1 MTSRTRLL
9 VLLISAPV
17 IAFAV
22 IGGLLGNVL
31 AREETY
37 QPLRVFLDVISLVTS
52 NYVEPVDVDKVMR
65 GAMRGLAE
73 GLDPDSA
80 YLTAEQVRQY
90 QKGDLAAGEVGMD
103 LTRQYYLRV
112 IAVRDKSPAAKA
124 GLQPGDFIRAID
136 GKPTREMSVFEGDHL
151 IHGAP
156 GSKVTLTVIRSSAA
170 EPHEVSLVR
179 EVIPAP
185 QVSGRIA
192 APGIGYVRIPAF
204 TSSTP
209 QQLRSTIAD
218 LERAGAKRLAID
230 VRSCAAGPF
239 EAAIAAARLF
249 VPSGTLAV
257 RERRGAQ
264 KEPVMSANGDGAVS
278 LPAVVL
284 IDMGSSGPAE
294 VFAAALE
301 ENKRAD
307 LVGEHTHGRVVA
319 LQLSLLSDGSGILV
333 PHSWYLG
340 PNGGVI
346 QDKGLSPDT
355 TVEVPEVD
363 FGAAAPTTDLILEKA
378 LERLSAKAGAGA

>member
-1 MTSRTRLL
+1 MTSRIRLL

-37 QPLRVFLDVISLVTS
+37 QPLRVFEDVISLVTS

-80 YLTAEQVRQY
+80 FLTAEQVRQY
-90 QKGDLAAGEVGMD
+90 QKGDVAAGDVGMD

-124 GLQPGDFIRAID
+124 GLQPGDFVRAID

-185 QVSGRIA
+185 QASGRVA
-192 APGIGYVRIPAF
+192 APGVGYVRIPAF

-218 LERAGAKRLAID
+218 LERAGAKRLVID
-230 VRSCAAGPF
+230 VRSCASGPF

-249 VPSGTLAV
+249 VPSGTLTV
-257 RERRGAQ
+257 RERRGAP
-264 KEPVMSANGDGAVS
+264 KEPVMAASGDGAVT

-294 VFAAALE
+294 VFAAALG

-319 LQLSLLSDGSGILV
+319 LQLSLLPDGSGILV

-346 QDKGLSPDT
+346 QDKGLAPDT
-355 TVEVPEVD
+355 TVEVPELD
-363 FGAAAPTTDLILEKA
+363 FGAAAPTADLILEKA
-378 LERLSAKAGAGA
+378 LERLSAKAGGGA